1 MRNPLVRRG
10 YLVAALA
17 GLMLLLAGT
26 AVATPIDLQNTGMNL
41 IGGQDQSWEILYNDP
56 ILGWTSLGQAYFVV
70 NNGYPG
76 AWAANS
82 ASSAWIAPHADYTGL
97 TADPDGDYIF
107 RTTFTVS
114 GVAPGDLGI
123 SGLWSTDNQGVEIA
137 LNGVDTGAA
146 ALGATDYGT
155 LHAFTINSG
164 FQSGLNTLDIY
175 VHNEPCPTCNGL
187 NPVGARFEVT
197 DIRTPEPASLL
208 LIGLGLGLLG
218 VIRRRKLA

>member
-1 MRNPLVRRG
+1 
-10 YLVAALA
+10 
-17 GLMLLLAGT
+17 MLLMAGT

-56 ILGWTSLGQAYFVV
+56 ILGWTNLGQAYFVV

-82 ASSAWIAPHADYTGL
+82 AGSAWIAPHADYTGL

-114 GVAPGDLGI
+114 GVDPGDLGI

-137 LNGVDTGAA
+137 LNGVDIGAA

-164 FQSGLNTLDIY
+164 FQPGLNTLDIY

-187 NPVGARFEVT
+187 NPTGARFEVT
-197 DIRTPEPASLL
+197 DVRTPEPASLL

>member
-1 MRNPLVRRG
+1 MSNPLVRRG
-10 YLVAALA
+10 FLVAALA
-17 GLMLLLAGT
+17 GLMLLMAGT
-26 AVATPIDLQNTGMNL
+26 AVATPIDIQNTGMNL
-41 IGGQDQSWEILYNDP
+41 IGGQDQSWEILFYNGS
-56 ILGWTSLGQAYFVV
+56 GWASLGQAYFVV

-82 ASSAWIAPHADYTGL
+82 ANSAWIAPHADYTGL

-114 GVAPGDLGI
+114 GDPDELSV
-123 SGLWSTDNQGVEIA
+123 SGLWSTDNQGVEIT
-137 LNGVDTGAA
+137 LNGVDIGAA
-146 ALGATDYGT
+146 ALGATDYNA
-155 LHAFTINSG
+155 LHAFTISSG

-187 NPVGARFEVT
+187 NPVGARFEIT

>member
-1 MRNPLVRRG
+1 MSNPLVRRG
-10 YLVAALA
+10 FLLAALA

-26 AVATPIDLQNTGMNL
+26 AVATPIDLDNTGINL
-41 IGGQDQSWEILYNDP
+41 VGGQDQSWEILYNDP
-56 ILGWTSLGQAYFVV
+56 VLGWTSLGQAYFVV

-82 ASSAWIAPHADYTGL
+82 AGSAWIAPHADYRGL
-97 TADPDGDYIF
+97 TEDPDGDYIF

-114 GVAPGDLGI
+114 GDPDELSV

-137 LNGVDTGAA
+137 LNGVDTGIA

-164 FQSGLNTLDIY
+164 FQSGLNTLEIY
-175 VHNEPCPTCNGL
+175 VHNEPCPGCNGL

-218 VIRRRKLA
+218 VICRRKLA